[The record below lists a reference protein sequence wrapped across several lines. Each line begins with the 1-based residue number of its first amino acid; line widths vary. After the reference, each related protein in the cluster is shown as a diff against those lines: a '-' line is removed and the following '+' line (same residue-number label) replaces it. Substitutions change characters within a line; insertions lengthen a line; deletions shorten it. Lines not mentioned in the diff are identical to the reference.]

1 MRPVDVFLMNQYIL
15 VMLGCKENRKMNRK
29 TALYLALLLFSA
41 AAAGAFG
48 QAPQTPPKHWWES
61 QPLRIIDLVTSMG
74 QITDL
79 GPAVAAEKA
88 DHGFNAEHLEVMD
101 IAGGEDDRGFYFVT
115 KEAAEAHPDILKA
128 YLPEARK
135 RGIHVMIYFN
145 VHWYKQSF
153 GQQHPDWVQLKENG
167 QPLGG
172 VYQTGTSFCVNS
184 PYRDWCFQLVRDLCA
199 YPIDGIFYDGP
210 IFFPETCYCKYC
222 QEKYRKR
229 YGTAMPSKK
238 NRSGPDAARL
248 LAFQA
253 DSLADF
259 IRDTRKVIKSINP
272 EIAFYMNGGERGG
285 NWSTGRLNRVLVKE
299 QDLVGSEGGF
309 IGGDL
314 TKTPIWKPGV
324 TARFL
329 ETQSG
334 GKPRVIFSAAG
345 HKPWTFSLLP
355 GPELKLLYAQTIA
368 NAANVWFGLWP
379 YEFRQAGMKP
389 VTDMNRFV
397 AANAAYY
404 LGTQSEAKVAILWSD
419 NTANFYQGSDARQV
433 GPAGMPPQTGV
444 GDFAQEFSGI
454 TEALIRTQT
463 PFDVIDDEAVETG
476 GLSKYSLI
484 LLPNAACLSDGEARR
499 IEDYVRGG
507 GHVFA
512 TFETSLY
519 DETGLRR
526 KEMALGSLFGV
537 SAGPEV
543 VGPMRW
549 DFMKPPA
556 GESGSP
562 FVAGLPAEFTPAP
575 LFHVKARAEKARVLL
590 RFTEP
595 LSGPYEKIPVLSAD
609 TALVVNDY
617 GKGQAVY
624 CAGDLGGSLQTFRLP
639 EFFQVAQNAVRYLAP
654 SLVVVEN
661 APSSL
666 DVTLRS
672 QEGGRRLILH
682 VVNFTGEMARP
693 IQKIMALRDVRIT
706 LKGLGKPARAHTLM
720 HPAELEVGTAPN
732 GDAMVTVPTIDEY
745 EVIVFE
751 K

>member
-1 MRPVDVFLMNQYIL
+1 
-15 VMLGCKENRKMNRK
+15 MNRK
-29 TALYLALLLFSA
+29 KALYVALLLFSA
-41 AAAGAFG
+41 AAAVAFG
-48 QAPQTPPKHWWES
+48 QAPQTPLKHWWES

-74 QITDL
+74 QITDI
-79 GPAVAAEKA
+79 GSAVAAEKA

-101 IAGGEDDRGFYFVT
+101 ISGGEDDRGFYFVT
-115 KEAAEAHPDILKA
+115 EEAAEAHPDILKA

-153 GQQHPDWVQLKENG
+153 GKQHPDWVQIKENG
-167 QPLGG
+167 QPLTG
-172 VYQTGTSFCVNS
+172 VYETGTSFCVNS
-184 PYRDWCFQLVRDLCA
+184 PYRDWCFQVVRDLCA
-199 YPIDGIFYDGP
+199 YPIEGIFYDGP

-222 QEKYRKR
+222 REKYLKK
-229 YGTAMPSKK
+229 YGTPMPSKK

-259 IRDTRKVIKSINP
+259 IRDTRKIIKSINP
-272 EIAFYMNGGERGG
+272 EVAFYMNGGERGG
-285 NWSTGRLNRVLVKE
+285 NWSTGRLNRILVKE
-299 QDLVGSEGGF
+299 QDLLGSEGGF
-309 IGGDL
+309 IGSDL

-345 HKPWTFSLLP
+345 HKPWTLSLLP

-368 NAANVWFGLWP
+368 NAANVWLGLWP
-379 YEFRQAGMKP
+379 YEFRQAGMKA
-389 VTDMNRFV
+389 VTDMNMFV

-404 LGTQSEAKVAILWSD
+404 LDTKSEARVAILWSD
-419 NTANFYQGSDARQV
+419 NTANFYRGSTARQV
-433 GPAGMPPQTGV
+433 GPASLAPQAGV
-444 GDFAQEFSGI
+444 GDFAQEFSGV
-454 TEALIRTQT
+454 TEAVIRSQT

-476 GLSKYSLI
+476 DLSKYSLL

-507 GHVFA
+507 GRVFA

-537 SAGPEV
+537 SAAPDV

-549 DFMKPPA
+549 DYVKAPA
-556 GESGSP
+556 GEAGSP
-562 FVAGLPAEFTPAP
+562 LVAGLPPEFTPAP
-575 LFHVKARAEKARVLL
+575 LFHVRARAGGGGRALL
-590 RFTEP
+590 FFTEP
-595 LSGPYEKIPVLSAD
+595 LSGPYEKVPVLSAD
-609 TALVVNDY
+609 PALVVNNY

-624 CAGDLGGSLQTFRLP
+624 CAGDLGGSLYTFRLA
-639 EFFQVAQNAVRYLAP
+639 EFFRLAQNSIRELAP
-654 SLVVVEN
+654 SRVVVEN
-661 APSSL
+661 APSSV

-693 IQKIMALRDVRIT
+693 IQRIITLRDVRVT
-706 LKGLGKPARAHTLM
+706 LQGLGKPARAHTLM
-720 HPAELEVGTAPN
+720 HPAELEVRTASN
-732 GDAMVTVPTIDEY
+732 GDATVVIPAMDEY
-745 EVIVFE
+745 EVVVFE